1 LVLTARTMIFNY
13 NAEEMAQSGNLP
25 TRALGRTG
33 HLATLF
39 SLGGEGVLRT
49 FGQEA
54 EARKVIER
62 ALDLGVNYFDS
73 APAYAGC
80 LDYLGANLG
89 DRRKDIFLAS
99 KTADR
104 SRDGSLQIL
113 DETLRRLRTDHLDLW
128 QLHDIRTRSEVRQI
142 FSDRGA
148 IHALVEARAD
158 GRVKHLGLTGHHD
171 PAVLL
176 DAMSRFDF
184 DTVLVPLNCADG
196 HRLSFLRDVVPV
208 AVTKGMA
215 VIAMKTYSG
224 GLLALPGLPLTAGEA
239 LRYALSLDG
248 VACAIVGC
256 RTPQEV
262 EQNAEAVRGFVP
274 VDLERRQQL
283 EKTFT
288 DPRWTPYKATG

>member
-1 LVLTARTMIFNY
+1 MT
-13 NAEEMAQSGNLP
+13 ESLP
-25 TRALGRTG
+25 TRILGKTG
-33 HLATLF
+33 RHVTLF

-49 FGQEA
+49 YGQEQ
-54 EARKVIER
+54 EAHKVIRR

-89 DRRKDIFLAS
+89 EGRKDVFLAS

-104 SRDGSLQIL
+104 SRDGSLKIL
-113 DETLRRLRTDHLDLW
+113 ADTLRRLRTDHLDLW

-142 FSDRGA
+142 FSDQGA
-148 IHALVEARAD
+148 IHALLEARAD
-158 GRVKHLGLTGHHD
+158 GRVRHLGLTGHQD
-171 PAVLL
+171 PAVLV
-176 DAMSRFDF
+176 DAMERFDF
-184 DTVLVPLNCADG
+184 DTVLIPLNCADV

-208 AVTKGMA
+208 AIAKQTA
-215 VIAMKTYSG
+215 VIAMKVYSA
-224 GLLALPGLPLTAGEA
+224 GLLALPGLPLAAGEA

-262 EQNAEAVRGFVP
+262 EENASAVRQFVP
-274 VDLERRQQL
+274 LDANRRQEI
-283 EKTFT
+283 EKIFS
-288 DPRWTPYKATG
+288 DPRWTPYKAEAG

>member
-1 LVLTARTMIFNY
+1 MT
-13 NAEEMAQSGNLP
+13 QSGNLP
-25 TRALGRTG
+25 TRPLGRSG
-33 HLATLF
+33 HHATLF

-54 EARKVIER
+54 AARKVIER

-89 DRRKDIFLAS
+89 ERRKHIFLAS
-99 KTADR
+99 KTVDR
-104 SRDGSLQIL
+104 SRDGSLKIL

-142 FSDRGA
+142 FSDQGA

-176 DAMSRFDF
+176 DALSRFDF
-184 DTVLVPLNCADG
+184 DTVLIPLNCADG

-208 AVTKGMA
+208 AVAKRTA

-224 GLLALPGLPLTAGEA
+224 GLLALPGLPLQAGEA

-248 VACAIVGC
+248 VSCAIVGC

-262 EQNAEAVRGFVP
+262 EQNADTVREFVP
-274 VDLERRQQL
+274 VDLERRRQL
-283 EKTFT
+283 EKIFS